1 MISSITVTYNP
12 NIKILINQIQVLLLC
27 VDIILIIDNQSDNF
41 LEFSKSLNSEKI
53 RIISLTENKGIAY
66 AQNIG
71 LKSLINQ
78 SNETDYVLFFDHD
91 SIPDN
96 KFVAS
101 MINESIK
108 LKNQGINLF
117 LLGASYFDNISN
129 SSNKFLIKNKF
140 RFKKVECQGSNL
152 DLIKCNF
159 LISSG
164 SFIPIK
170 VFKKIGLFREE
181 FFIDHVDTEF
191 CIRAENFNIPIY
203 GNCSALMIHSLGDS
217 SFKIWFGK
225 KTFVPLNSNLRNY
238 YMIRNSIKLILY
250 EKMDI
255 SWRIYIFK
263 RSITYIILSL
273 IIFKFSFARIK
284 MILFAIKDGFFNI
297 GGKIKN

>member
-12 NIKILINQIQVLLLC
+12 DLKILINQIQVLLLC
-27 VDIILIIDNQSDNF
+27 VDNIIIIDNHSENF

-96 KFVAS
+96 KFVPS
-101 MINESIK
+101 MIYESNK

-129 SSNKFLIKNKF
+129 SSSKFLVRNKYS
-140 RFKKVECQGSNL
+140 FKKVGCQRSNL

-164 SFIPIK
+164 SFIPIE
-170 VFKKIGLFREE
+170 VFKKVGLFREE
-181 FFIDHVDTEF
+181 FFIDHVDTDF

-203 GNCSALMIHSLGDS
+203 GNCNALMVHSLGDFS
-217 SFKIWFGK
+217 IKIWFGK
-225 KTFVPLNSNLRNY
+225 KIPVPLNSNLRNY
-238 YMIRNSIKLILY
+238 YMIRNSIKLVLY

-255 SWRIYIFK
+255 LWRIYIIK
-263 RSITYIILSL
+263 RSIIYIILSL
-273 IIFKFSFARIK
+273 IIFKFSLARIK
-284 MILFAIKDGFFNI
+284 MILIAIKDGFFNN